1 MDRRQ
6 FIRFVPL
13 VALASSA
20 FAQQDEVDP
29 KSPTAIA
36 LGYSTDH
43 SRVDTTRWSKKGQ
56 DVQGQQRCQT
66 CALFTS
72 TDNAQA
78 QTMATASAVFLLADR
93 WPVTAGV
100 MLGLAVN

>member
-72 TDNAQA
+72 IDNGTSTDNGNGVCSIFAGRQ
-78 QTMATASAVFLLADR
+78 
-93 WPVTAGV
+93 VTGNGWCNAWTRR
-100 MLGLAVN
+100 